1 MREIRAMNIGIS
13 TFPTDY
19 SVDIAA
25 LAKRAEEMGFESL
38 WVPEHPILPVNA
50 SSPWPGS
57 ADGVIPK
64 VYADIVDPFVALARA
79 SAVTETMKLGTGIC
93 LVPERNPL
101 LLAKEVA
108 TLDMYSGG
116 RFLFGIGAGWH
127 REETEIMG
135 GDFDHRWTQT
145 KESVLAMK
153 SLWTDVES
161 EYHGKYYDF
170 PPVYSFPRPTQRPH
184 PPVYLG
190 GMARNVF
197 KRVVEWG
204 DGWMPNRV
212 TPEDI
217 SAGRETLNELASDA
231 GRDPSDITISVFGQ
245 PADRELV
252 SALFEAGADRVM
264 IRVETAEE
272 AETFAQLDG
281 IAEAVLS

>member
-1 MREIRAMNIGIS
+1 MNIGIS

-19 SVDIAA
+19 SVDIAI
-25 LAKRAEEMGFESL
+25 LAKRAEEIGFESL

-64 VYADIVDPFVALARA
+64 VYADIVDPFVALGRA
-79 SAVTETMKLGTGIC
+79 SAVTSTMKLGTGIC

-127 REETEIMG
+127 KEETEIMG
-135 GDFDHRWTQT
+135 GDFAHRWTQT

-153 SLWTDVES
+153 SLWTEVES
-161 EYHGKYYDF
+161 EYHGNYYDF

-212 TPEDI
+212 TPQDI
-217 SAGRETLNELASDA
+217 SAGRQKLNELASEA
-231 GRDPSDITISVFGQ
+231 GRDPESVNISVFGQ
-245 PADRELV
+245 PADKELV
-252 SALFEAGADRVM
+252 SSLFDAGADRVM
-264 IRVETAEE
+264 IRVETAEQE
-272 AETFAQLDG
+272 ATFAQLDE

>member
-1 MREIRAMNIGIS
+1 MNIGIS

-19 SVDIAA
+19 SVDIAV
-25 LAKRAEEMGFESL
+25 LAKRAEEIGFESL

-64 VYADIVDPFVALARA
+64 VYADIVDPFVALGRA
-79 SAVTETMKLGTGIC
+79 SAVTSTMKLGTGIC

-127 REETEIMG
+127 KEETEIMG
-135 GDFDHRWTQT
+135 GDFPHRWTQT

-153 SLWTDVES
+153 SLWTEVES
-161 EYHGKYYDF
+161 EYHGNYYDF

-197 KRVVEWG
+197 RRVAEWG

-212 TPEDI
+212 TPDDI
-217 SAGRETLNELASDA
+217 SAGRQTLNELASDA
-231 GRDPSDITISVFGQ
+231 GRDPESINISVFGQ
-245 PADRELV
+245 PADRDLV
-252 SALFEAGADRVM
+252 SSLFEAGADRVM
-264 IRVETAEE
+264 IRVETAEQDP
-272 AETFAQLDG
+272 TFAQLDQ
-281 IAEAVLS
+281 IAEAVLA

>member
-1 MREIRAMNIGIS
+1 MNIGIS

-19 SVDIAA
+19 SVDIATVA
-25 LAKRAEEMGFESL
+25 RAAERIGFESL
-38 WVPEHPILPVNA
+38 WVPEHPIIPVTT

-57 ADGVIPK
+57 PDGVIPK

-79 SAVTETMKLGTGIC
+79 SAVTETLRLGTGIC

-101 LLAKEVA
+101 ILAKEVA

-116 RFLFGIGAGWH
+116 RFLFGIGAGWL

-135 GDFDHRWTQT
+135 GDFRHRWTQT
-145 KESVLAMK
+145 REAVLAMK

-161 EYHGKYYDF
+161 EYHGSYYDF
-170 PPVYSFPRPTQRPH
+170 PPVYSFPRSVQRPH

-217 SAGRETLNELASDA
+217 SAGRQKIDDLAKGA
-231 GRDPSDITISVFGQ
+231 GRDAASISISVFGQ
-245 PADRELV
+245 PADRNLVSELV
-252 SALFEAGADRVM
+252 DAGADRVM
-264 IRVETAEE
+264 IRVETADEE
-272 AETFAQLDG
+272 ATLSQLNQ
-281 IAEAVLS
+281 IADAVLS

>member
-1 MREIRAMNIGIS
+1 MNIGIS

-19 SVDIAA
+19 SVDIAV
-25 LAKRAEEMGFESL
+25 LARRAEEMGFESL
-38 WVPEHPILPVNA
+38 WVPEHPIIPVTT

-57 ADGVIPK
+57 PDGVIPK

-79 SAVTETMKLGTGIC
+79 SAVTETIKLGTGIC

-116 RFLFGIGAGWH
+116 RFLFGIGAGWL

-135 GDFDHRWTQT
+135 GDFPRRWTQT
-145 KESVLAMK
+145 REAILAMK
-153 SLWTDVES
+153 SLWTQVES
-161 EYHGKYYDF
+161 EYHGSYYDF
-170 PPVYSFPRPTQRPH
+170 PPVYSFPRSVQRPH

-197 KRVVEWG
+197 SRVVEWG

-212 TPEDI
+212 TPEQI
-217 SAGRETLNELASDA
+217 EAGRQTLNELANAAD
-231 GRDPSDITISVFGQ
+231 RDPASISISVFGQ
-245 PADRELV
+245 PSDQALV
-252 SALFEAGADRVM
+252 SELLDAGADRVM
-264 IRVETAEE
+264 IRVETANEP
-272 AETFAQLDG
+272 ETMSQLES
-281 IAEAVLS
+281 IAEALLS

>member
-1 MREIRAMNIGIS
+1 MNIGIS

-19 SVDIAA
+19 SVDIAV
-25 LAKRAEEMGFESL
+25 LAKRAEEIGFESL

-64 VYADIVDPFVALARA
+64 VYADIVDPFVALGRA
-79 SAVTETMKLGTGIC
+79 SAVTTTMKLGTGIC

-127 REETEIMG
+127 KEETEIMG
-135 GDFDHRWTQT
+135 GDFAHRWTQT
-145 KESVLAMK
+145 KESILAMK
-153 SLWTDVES
+153 SLWTEVES
-161 EYHGKYYDF
+161 EYHGNYYDF
-170 PPVYSFPRPTQRPH
+170 PPVYSFPRPVQRPH

-197 KRVVEWG
+197 RRVVEWG

-212 TPEDI
+212 TPDDI
-217 SAGRETLNELASDA
+217 KAGRQKLNELASEA
-231 GRDPSDITISVFGQ
+231 GRDPDSISISVFGQ
-245 PADRELV
+245 PADRDLV
-252 SALFEAGADRVM
+252 SSLFAAGADRVM
-264 IRVETAEE
+264 IRVETAERD
-272 AETFAQLDG
+272 ATFAQLDQ
-281 IAEAVLS
+281 IAEEVLS

>member
-1 MREIRAMNIGIS
+1 MNIGIS

-19 SVDIAA
+19 SVDIAV
-25 LAKRAEEMGFESL
+25 LAKRAEEIGFESL
-38 WVPEHPILPVNA
+38 WVPEHPILPVKA

-57 ADGVIPK
+57 TDGVIPK
-64 VYADIVDPFVALARA
+64 VYADIVDPFVALGRA
-79 SAVTETMKLGTGIC
+79 SAVTSTMKLGTGIC

-127 REETEIMG
+127 KEETEIMG
-135 GDFDHRWTQT
+135 GDFAHRWTQT

-153 SLWTDVES
+153 SLWTEVES
-161 EYHGKYYDF
+161 EYHGNYYDF
-170 PPVYSFPRPTQRPH
+170 PAVYSFPRPTQRPH

-217 SAGRETLNELASDA
+217 SAGRQKLNELASEA
-231 GRDPSDITISVFGQ
+231 GRDPESISISVFGQ
-245 PADRELV
+245 PSDRELV
-252 SALFEAGADRVM
+252 SGLFEAGADRVM
-264 IRVETAEE
+264 IRVETADQD
-272 AETFAQLDG
+272 ATFAQLDQ
-281 IAEAVLS
+281 IAEAVLA